1 MSDFAN
7 QIIKFIENFV
17 EAIGYPGIFLVM
29 FAENVF
35 PPIPTDPLLPFAGI
49 LVAEGKL
56 SFFGVWFSAIAG
68 AIIGSLVLYGVGAY
82 AGESVVRTLVRRYG
96 KYFSVSED
104 ELDRALSLF
113 AKYGGLFVFIG
124 RAIPVLRSAVSL
136 TAGMSRMP
144 IPKFIL
150 YSAGMSA
157 LVTGFWTYAGFVLGE
172 NWRDILDNLERYQP
186 LLLIGLIVIVVIG
199 GYWFYRRRVRRKAL
213 QPQALSSD
221 TERTN
226 F

>member
-1 MSDFAN
+1 MADLAN

-56 SFFGVWFSAIAG
+56 SFLGVWFSAIAG

-82 AGESVVRTLVRRYG
+82 AGESAVRALVRRYG
-96 KYFSVSED
+96 KYFSVSEN

-113 AKYGGLFVFIG
+113 ARYGGLFVFIG

-136 TAGMSRMP
+136 TAGMSHMP
-144 IPKFIL
+144 IPKFIA
-150 YSAGMSA
+150 YSAAMSA

-172 NWRDILDNLERYQP
+172 NWRDILAGLERYQTW
-186 LLLIGLIVIVVIG
+186 LLIGLIVIIMMG
-199 GYWFYRRRVRRKAL
+199 GYWFYRRLIRRKAI
-213 QPQALSSD
+213 QTEEISSD
-221 TERTN
+221 IERTS